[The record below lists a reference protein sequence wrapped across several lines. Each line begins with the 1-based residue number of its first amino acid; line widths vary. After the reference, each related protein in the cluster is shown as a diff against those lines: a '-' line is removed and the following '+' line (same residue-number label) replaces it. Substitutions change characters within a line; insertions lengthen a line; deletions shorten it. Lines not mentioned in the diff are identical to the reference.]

1 MLNHLSLFFSS
12 FLFQSEHCIV
22 EWYENK
28 RGRMV
33 TRYDVCFR
41 LITKEKFCGISLSMW
56 ERREGIL
63 LIVVSNIRE
72 YILIPALRFKNI
84 LLLSSIKI
92 RLWRYTG
99 KANSYIKIYRN
110 WQIKVIFST
119 KYFKLRENIFSTL
132 MLTYLNYTLA

>member
-119 KYFKLRENIFSTL
+119 KYFKLRENIFSTV
-132 MLTYLNYTLA
+132 MLTYLNYTLT